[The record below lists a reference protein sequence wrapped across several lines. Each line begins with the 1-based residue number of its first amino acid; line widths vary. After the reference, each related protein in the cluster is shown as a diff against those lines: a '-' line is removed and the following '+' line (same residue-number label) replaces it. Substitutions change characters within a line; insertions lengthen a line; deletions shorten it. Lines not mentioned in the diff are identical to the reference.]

1 MPSSPLPPLMSLP
14 PIPGKDR
21 PHLDLMRPLPTT
33 TQAAPLAT
41 KPAVSTAVS
50 QTLELGPLHH
60 STVPSQNR
68 RANGSCP
75 VQRAYPWLLIASTA
89 LAAVFCG
96 LYLNKPVIV

>member
-1 MPSSPLPPLMSLP
+1 MSLP
-14 PIPGKDR
+14 PIPGKGR

-60 STVPSQNR
+60 STLPAQNR
-68 RANGSCP
+68 RAATSYTI
-75 VQRAYPWLLIASTA
+75 QRAYPWLLIASG
-89 LAAVFCG
+89 CSSG
-96 LYLNKPVIV
+96 